1 MMETV
6 RQLLEHSPML
16 ALFAAIGLGYA
27 VGQISISGFSLGVG
41 AVLFTGL
48 ALGAIAPKSTPP
60 GMVSSIGLVMFLYGI
75 GIQYGRQFF
84 AGLKGP
90 GLKWNLIAAVGVLV
104 SLGIAI
110 ALGRAV
116 GASPAYSMGLFA
128 GSLTNTPT
136 LQAAIEAAGNRDPA
150 IGYSVAYPFGVI
162 GPILCL
168 FAFSRFFKPRLE
180 AAPAPLQPLEIT
192 LVGTQTVT
200 VSELIA
206 TLPTGVELIAIRQ
219 DGENKLPEPR
229 ALVAAGDGVLLFGEP
244 EALEKARLALG
255 RVEPGRIA
263 KDRSALDVV
272 RFFVSRA
279 GLVGASLG
287 QVTFPDGMTAKIV
300 EVRRGDA
307 VLFPAADL
315 VLEYGDRV
323 GVVAPRESIPGLR
336 KHFGDSMKSTAE
348 FSYISVGLGMSL
360 GVLLGLVAVPIPGG
374 GSFSLGLAG
383 GSLIAALILG
393 RFGRIGSL
401 SWHLPLSANLT
412 LRNFGLTLFLAAVGL
427 GSGAPFVD
435 TVSRTGLTFLLIGAA
450 ILLGAVLAVMLLGHY
465 VFKVS
470 TDDLFGIVSGTTGN
484 PAILVYANRAVPSDR
499 IDVAYSTIFPS
510 MTILKIICVQVAISL
525 FGTG

>member
-1 MMETV
+1 MMDTV

-27 VGQISISGFSLGVG
+27 LGQISIAGFSLGVG

-180 AAPAPLQPLEIT
+180 PAPAPLQPLEIT
-192 LVGTQTVT
+192 LTGTQSVT
-200 VSELIA
+200 VAELIA
-206 TLPTGVELIAIRQ
+206 SLPPAVELIAIRQ
-219 DGENKLPEPR
+219 GGENRLPDPQSR
-229 ALVAAGDGVLLFGEP
+229 VAGGDGVLLYGEP
-244 EALEKARLALG
+244 EALEKARLTLG
-255 RVEPGRIA
+255 RVDSGRIA
-263 KDRSALDVV
+263 KDRGALDVM
-272 RFFVSRA
+272 RLFVSRA
-279 GLVGASLG
+279 GLVGTPLG
-287 QVTFPDGMTAKIV
+287 QVTYPDGIVAKIA

-307 VLFPAADL
+307 VLLPAAEL

-323 GVVAPRESIPGLR
+323 TVLAPREAIPVLR
-336 KHFGDSMKSTAE
+336 THFGDSMKSTAE
-348 FSYISVGLGMSL
+348 FSYVSVGLGMSL
-360 GVLLGLVAVPIPGG
+360 GVLLGLLAVPIPGG

-393 RFGRIGSL
+393 RLGRIGSL

-450 ILLGAVLAVMLLGHY
+450 ILLGAVFAVMLLGHY
-465 VFKVS
+465 LFKLS
-470 TDDLFGIVSGTTGN
+470 TDDLFGIVSGATGN
-484 PAILVYANRAVPSDR
+484 PAILVYANRALPSDR

-510 MTILKIICVQVAISL
+510 MTILKIICVQVAISML
-525 FGTG
+525 GAG

>member
-1 MMETV
+1 MMDMV
-6 RQLLEHSPML
+6 RQLLEQSPML

-27 VGQISISGFSLGVG
+27 LGQISISGFSLGVG

-90 GLKWNLIAAVGVLV
+90 GLKWNLIAAAGVLG
-104 SLGIAI
+104 SLGVAL
-110 ALGRAV
+110 ALGRAS
-116 GASPAYSMGLFA
+116 GASIAYSMGLFA

-168 FAFSRFFKPRLE
+168 FAFARLFKPRLE

-192 LVGTQTVT
+192 LVGTQAFTVA
-200 VSELIA
+200 ELIA
-206 TLPTGVELIAIRQ
+206 TLPPGVELIAIRQ
-219 DGENKLPEPR
+219 GGENRLPDPQ
-229 ALVAAGDGVLLFGEP
+229 AHVTAGDGVLLYGEP
-244 EALEKARLALG
+244 EALEKTRNALG
-255 RVEPGRIA
+255 RVDPGRIA
-263 KDRSALDVV
+263 RDRSSLDVV
-272 RFFVSRA
+272 RLFVSRPGA
-279 GLVGASLG
+279 VGAALG
-287 QVTFPDGMTAKIV
+287 QVTFPDGIVAKIV

-315 VLEYGDRV
+315 VLEYGDRI
-323 GVVAPRESIPGLR
+323 GVIAARESIPGLR
-336 KHFGDSMKSTAE
+336 RHFGDSMKSTAE
-348 FSYISVGLGMSL
+348 FSYVSVGLGMSL
-360 GVLLGLVAVPIPGG
+360 GVLLGLVTVPLPGG

-393 RFGRIGSL
+393 RLGRIGSL

-435 TVSRTGLTFLLIGAA
+435 TVSRTGLTFLLIGVA
-450 ILLGAVLAVMLLGHY
+450 ILLGAVLPVMLLGHFL
-465 VFKVS
+465 FKVS

-499 IDVAYSTIFPS
+499 IDVSYATIFPS

-525 FGTG
+525 LGAG

>member
-1 MMETV
+1 MIS
-6 RQLLEHSPML
+6 QLLEQSPML
-16 ALFAAIGLGYA
+16 ALFAVIGLGYA
-27 VGQISISGFSLGVG
+27 VGQITVAGFSLGVG

-48 ALGAIAPKSTPP
+48 ALGSIAPKATPP

-75 GIQYGRQFF
+75 GIQYGKQFF
-84 AGLKGP
+84 VGLKGP
-90 GLKWNLIAAVGVLV
+90 GLKWNLIATAGVLV

-110 ALGRAV
+110 LLGKAA
-116 GASPAYSMGLFA
+116 GASPAYAMGLFA
-128 GSLTNTPT
+128 GSLTSTPT

-168 FAFSRFFKPRLE
+168 FVFSRVIKPRLE
-180 AAPAPLQPLEIT
+180 PAPAPLQPLEIT
-192 LVGTQTVT
+192 LAGTQTAT
-200 VSELIA
+200 VSELVA
-206 TLPTGVELIAIRQ
+206 TLPPGVELIAIRQ
-219 DGENKLPEPR
+219 GGENRLPDPQVR
-229 ALVAAGDGVLLFGEP
+229 VSAGDGVLLYGEP
-244 EALEKARLALG
+244 GALEKARLALG
-255 RVEPGRIA
+255 RVDPGRIA
-263 KDRSALDVV
+263 KDRGALDVV
-272 RFFVSRA
+272 RLFVSRP
-279 GLVGASLG
+279 GVVGASLG
-287 QVTFPDGMTAKIV
+287 KVALPDGMVAKIA

-323 GVVAPRESIPGLR
+323 SVVAPREVIPDLR

-348 FSYISVGLGMSL
+348 FSYVSVGLGMSL

-393 RFGRIGSL
+393 CLGRIGAL

-427 GSGAPFVD
+427 GAGAPFVD
-435 TVSRTGLTFLLIGAA
+435 TVAKTGLTFLVLGAA
-450 ILLGAVLAVMLLGHY
+450 ILLGAVVAVMLLGHY
-465 VFKVS
+465 VFKLS
-470 TDDLFGIVSGTTGN
+470 TDDLFGIVSGATGN
-484 PAILVYANRAVPSDR
+484 AAILVYSNRAIPSDR
-499 IDVAYSTIFPS
+499 IDVAYATIFPT

-525 FGTG
+525 LGAG

>member
-1 MMETV
+1 MI
-6 RQLLEHSPML
+6 RQLLEQSPML
-16 ALFAAIGLGYA
+16 ALFAVIGLGYA

-75 GIQYGRQFF
+75 GIHYGKQFF

-90 GLKWNLIAAVGVLV
+90 GLKWNLLATAGVLV
-104 SLGIAI
+104 SLGITI
-110 ALGRAV
+110 LLGKAA
-116 GASPAYSMGLFA
+116 GASPAYAMGLFA
-128 GSLTNTPT
+128 GSLTSTPT

-168 FAFSRFFKPRLE
+168 FVFSRFIKLRLE
-180 AAPAPLQPLEIT
+180 PAPAPLQPLEVT
-192 LVGTQTVT
+192 LAGMQTVT

-206 TLPTGVELIAIRQ
+206 TLPPGVELIAIRQ
-219 DGENKLPEPR
+219 GGENRLPDPQVR
-229 ALVAAGDGVLLFGEP
+229 VTAGDGVLLYGEP

-255 RVEPGRIA
+255 RVDPGRIA
-263 KDRSALDVV
+263 KDRGALDVV
-272 RFFVSRA
+272 RLFVSRS
-279 GLVGASLG
+279 GMVGTSLG
-287 QVTFPDGMTAKIV
+287 QVTFPDGIIAKIA

-323 GVVAPRESIPGLR
+323 SVVAPREALSDLR

-348 FSYISVGLGMSL
+348 FSYVSVGLGMSL

-393 RFGRIGSL
+393 RLGRFGSL

-427 GSGAPFVD
+427 GAGAPFVD
-435 TVSRTGLTFLLIGAA
+435 TVAKTGLTFLLLGAA
-450 ILLGAVLAVMLLGHY
+450 ILLGAVVAVMLLGHY
-465 VFKVS
+465 VFNLS
-470 TDDLFGIVSGTTGN
+470 TDDLFGIVSGATGN
-484 PAILVYANRAVPSDR
+484 AAILVYANRAIPSDR
-499 IDVAYSTIFPS
+499 IDVAYATIFPT
-510 MTILKIICVQVAISL
+510 MTILKIICVQVAISML
-525 FGTG
+525 GAG

>member
-1 MMETV
+1 MMETAS
-6 RQLLEHSPML
+6 LFLEQSPML

-27 VGQISISGFSLGVG
+27 LGQVSICGFSLGVG

-90 GLKWNLIAAVGVLV
+90 GLKWNLIGAAGVLG
-104 SLGIAI
+104 SLGVAL
-110 ALGRAV
+110 ALGKAA

-168 FAFSRFFKPRLE
+168 FAFARLCKPRLE
-180 AAPAPLQPLEIT
+180 AAPAPLQPLEVT
-192 LVGTQTVT
+192 LVGREECTVA
-200 VSELIA
+200 ELIA
-206 TLPTGVELIAIRQ
+206 TLPPGVELIAIRQ
-219 DGENKLPEPR
+219 GGENRLPDPQ
-229 ALVAAGDGVLLFGEP
+229 AQIAAGDGVLLYGEP
-244 EALEKARLALG
+244 DALEKAQATLG
-255 RVEPGRIA
+255 RVDPGRIA
-263 KDRSALDVV
+263 RDRGALDVV
-272 RFFVSRA
+272 RLFVSRP
-279 GLVGASLG
+279 GVVGTSLG
-287 QVTFPDGMTAKIV
+287 RVTFPDGVAAKVV

-307 VLFPAADL
+307 VLFPATDL

-323 GVVAPRESIPGLR
+323 GVIAPRESIPGLR
-336 KHFGDSMKSTAE
+336 RHFGDSLKSTAE
-348 FSYISVGLGMSL
+348 FSYVSVGLGMSL

-374 GSFSLGLAG
+374 GTFSLGLAG
-383 GSLIAALILG
+383 GSLIAALVLG
-393 RFGRIGSL
+393 RIGRIGSL

-412 LRNFGLTLFLAAVGL
+412 LRNFGLTLFLAAVGI
-427 GSGAPFVD
+427 GSGAPFVE
-435 TVSRTGLTFLLIGAA
+435 TVSKTGVTFLLIGVA
-450 ILLGAVLAVMLLGHY
+450 ILLGAVLVVLFLGHY
-465 VFKVS
+465 VCNVA
-470 TDDLFGIVSGTTGN
+470 TDDLFGIVSGATGN

-499 IDVAYSTIFPS
+499 IDVAYATIFPS
-510 MTILKIICVQVAISL
+510 MTILKIICVQVVISL
-525 FGTG
+525 LGAG

>member
-1 MMETV
+1 MIDTA
-6 RQLLEHSPML
+6 RQFLEQTPML

-27 VGQISISGFSLGVG
+27 LGQISISGFSLGVG

-48 ALGAIAPKSTPP
+48 ALGAIAPKATPP

-90 GLKWNLIAAVGVLV
+90 GLKWNLIAAAGVLC
-104 SLGIAI
+104 SLGVAL
-110 ALGRAV
+110 ALGRAS
-116 GASPAYSMGLFA
+116 GASISYSMGLFA
-128 GSLTNTPT
+128 GSLTNTPA

-150 IGYSVAYPFGVI
+150 VGYSVAYPFGVI

-168 FAFSRFFKPRLE
+168 FAFSRFFKARLNS
-180 AAPAPLQPLEIT
+180 APAPLQPLEIT
-192 LVGTQTVT
+192 LDGSQSTT
-200 VSELIA
+200 VSALIA
-206 TLPTGVELIAIRQ
+206 TLPPDVELIAIRQ
-219 DGENKLPEPR
+219 GGENKLPDPL
-229 ALVAAGDGVLLFGEP
+229 AHVAAGDGVLLFGKP
-244 EALEKARLALG
+244 EALEKARLTLG
-255 RVEPGRIA
+255 RIDPGRIA
-263 KDRSALDVV
+263 KDRGALDVV
-272 RFFVSRA
+272 RLFVSRPGA
-279 GLVGASLG
+279 VGIPLG
-287 QVTFPDGMTAKIV
+287 QVTFPDGISAKIV

-323 GVVAPRESIPGLR
+323 GVITSRESIPDLR
-336 KHFGDSMKSTAE
+336 RHFGDSMKSTAE
-348 FSYISVGLGMSL
+348 FSYVSVGLGMSL
-360 GVLLGLVAVPIPGG
+360 GVLFGLVAVPLPGG

-435 TVSRTGLTFLLIGAA
+435 TVAKTGLTFLLIGAA
-450 ILLGAVLAVMLLGHY
+450 ILLGAVLPVMLIGHY
-465 VFKVS
+465 LFKLS
-470 TDDLFGIVSGTTGN
+470 TDDLFGIVSGATGN

-499 IDVAYSTIFPS
+499 IDVAYATIFPS
-510 MTILKIICVQVAISL
+510 MTILKIICVQVAISML
-525 FGTG
+525 GAG